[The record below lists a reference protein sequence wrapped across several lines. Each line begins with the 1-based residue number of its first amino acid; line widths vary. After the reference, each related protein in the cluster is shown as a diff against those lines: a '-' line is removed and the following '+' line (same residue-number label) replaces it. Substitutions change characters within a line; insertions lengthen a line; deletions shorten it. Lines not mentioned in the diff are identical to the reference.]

1 MPFNI
6 KYILNPYHIK
16 VLQKYACLFLLLSL
30 PFSCSGPTKNDAPA
44 LDYNKVIDSANKV
57 FDAGNPLK
65 AIQFL
70 DSSTTKY
77 KNLSLIQKFNYYL
90 TNYNYFY
97 HKKNDKKT
105 TMLYADSMMNL
116 FNTPEKRMTYM
127 TQYGQ
132 AYFFKGDIL
141 FDENKYEEAYQ
152 YYYQG
157 KTIAHKGLNDCTMG
171 DYNYRMGMIMYK
183 QEHYQLAA
191 NYFKISS
198 KQTNTCEWS
207 IRSFYRR
214 QELLSNTGLSYNK
227 INQQDSAMF
236 YYKKAADYVNA
247 YGKTFREK
255 DLIDAA
261 LGVIYGNEA
270 NIFIGNK
277 DYKSAEELLKKS
289 ININLKKG
297 YDNRDAQLS
306 ELKLAHLYNEE
317 NKPDSLIQ
325 LLKVVHRQFDTIKN
339 LDAEADWNLL
349 MANYLLKKNNLLL
362 AYHYL
367 VTHDA
372 LKDSVAKASKKLKE
386 TDVFQQVDKLEKDYE
401 VTQLQQNSRIQQYY
415 LIAAVIF
422 GIMLLLIIVLV
433 VRNWRRSNK
442 NIVVLGD
449 LNKTINEKNEHLGKA
464 LNELNQSSQE
474 KDRILRTVAH
484 DLRNPIG
491 GIVSLTNVMLDD
503 DLSDEQKQLLNVVN
517 ITSNNALELINEI
530 LEATT
535 DGVSGDLNKELVE
548 INDLVKN
555 SVEILSFKAAEK
567 HQKIITELLDEPC
580 EMLLSREKIWR
591 VISNLISNAIK
602 FSPENTT
609 VKVKVTNLGES
620 VKIAVADNG
629 IGIPDHIKDKIFNM
643 FTEAKR
649 PGTAGEKSFG
659 LGLSICKQIIES
671 HGGKIWFEKNGKQG
685 TIFNITLEKS

>member
-1 MPFNI
+1 M
-6 KYILNPYHIK
+6 
-16 VLQKYACLFLLLSL
+16 
-30 PFSCSGPTKNDAPA
+30 
-44 LDYNKVIDSANKV
+44 
-57 FDAGNPLK
+57 FDDGK
-65 AIQFL
+65 AQQAVTFL
-70 DSSTTKY
+70 DSATAKY
-77 KNLSLIQKFNYYL
+77 KNLGIIQKFYYYQ
-90 TNYNYFY
+90 TNYNFFY

-105 TMLYADSMMNL
+105 AMLYADSMLNL
-116 FNTPEKRMTYM
+116 FNSADKRLTY
-127 TQYGQ
+127 TAQYGQ
-132 AYFFKGDIL
+132 SYFFKGDIL
-141 FDENKYEEAYQ
+141 FDENKYEDAYQ

-157 KTIAHKGLNDCTMG
+157 KIIAHNGLNDCTMG

-198 KQTNTCEWS
+198 KQTNTCDWS

-214 QELLSNTGLSYNK
+214 QELLSNTGLSYSK
-227 INQQDSAMF
+227 INQPDSAMF
-236 YYKKAADYVNA
+236 YYKKAADYISN

-255 DLIDAA
+255 DLMDAA

-270 NIFIGNK
+270 NIYISNK
-277 DYKSAEELLKKS
+277 DYKPAEELLKKS

-306 ELKLAHLYNEE
+306 ELKLAHLYSEE
-317 NKPDSLIQ
+317 HKADSLIQ
-325 LLKVVHRQFDTIKN
+325 LLQAVHGQFDSIKN
-339 LDAEADWNLL
+339 LDAEADWNML
-349 MANYLLKKNNLLL
+349 MANYLLNKNNPRE
-362 AYHYL
+362 AYNYL

-372 LKDSVAKASKKLKE
+372 LKDSVAKANKKLKE
-386 TDVFQQVDKLEKDYE
+386 TDVFQQIDKLEKDYE
-401 VTQLQQNSRIQQYY
+401 FSQLQQYNKIQRYY
-415 LIAAVIF
+415 LIAAIIF
-422 GIMLLLIIVLV
+422 GLMLVLIVLLV
-433 VRNWRRSNK
+433 VRNWLKSNR
-442 NIVVLGD
+442 NIVILGE
-449 LNKTINEKNEHLGKA
+449 LNKTINEKNDHLRNA
-464 LNELNQSSQE
+464 LNELNKSSQE

-503 DLSDEQKQLLNVVN
+503 DLSDEQKQLINVVHV
-517 ITSNNALELINEI
+517 TSDNALELINEI

-535 DGVSGDLNKELVE
+535 DGVSGSLNKELVD
-548 INDLVKN
+548 INELVSN

-567 HQKIITELLDEPC
+567 HQNIITQLLKEPC
-580 EMLLSREKIWR
+580 EIPLSREKIWR

-602 FSPENTT
+602 FSPEHTDVT
-609 VKVKVTNLGES
+609 VKITSFKDVVQ
-620 VKIAVADNG
+620 IAVADKG
-629 IGIPDHIKDKIFNM
+629 IGIPDELKDKIFNM

-685 TIFNITLEKS
+685 TIFYITLEKR